1 MVPDRARCGALS
13 RYIVSRRRMAPGRL
27 GSTRSRDD
35 TYPAYAAV
43 SYRGRAWLVILVGLA
58 AFWAIVLRVVRG

>member
-1 MVPDRARCGALS
+1 
-13 RYIVSRRRMAPGRL
+13 MAPGRL

-43 SYRGRAWLVILVGLA
+43 SYRGRAWLVILVGLV
-58 AFWAIVLRVVRG
+58 AFWAIVVRAIRG